1 MRGKHFYYSLD
12 GIRGIAAILVAMR
25 HVRELFGP
33 VAFAESYLA
42 VDLFFALSGFVLGNA
57 YDEKLRSGLSGSR
70 FFLIR
75 IARLYPLYIIG
86 TLTGILAQAIV
97 VHRDPTRHTISV
109 TQVILSL
116 LMLPNLGGGPLYLF
130 NGPAWSLMFEL
141 IANIF
146 YGWQA
151 RWLNN
156 RRILGIMI
164 LSFVALIGCAVVT
177 WHRHR
182 FASFNAGMDLQTSP
196 YGIFRVFYSFLA
208 GLLIYR
214 LRLQK
219 AFWRWKIPASYARL
233 VLYSSTLL
241 IFLILISMPPHR
253 LVIYFDF
260 FICLFVFPL
269 LVMLL
274 IASDSAAENNRVFA
288 VLGATSYGIY
298 VMHSPLA
305 NLLEATLPAH
315 AYAVM
320 LHHAPVSGFCF
331 LAVVF
336 ILCWILEKR
345 VDLPIR
351 SAVGRRLNPRRSQ
364 VPLQAEPQKAM

>member
-97 VHRDPTRHTISV
+97 IHRDPTRHTISV

-219 AFWRWKIPASYARL
+219 AFWRWKIPASYARRYFIRPL
-233 VLYSSTLL
+233 CSSSLSSSLCRRTVWSSTSTSSSASSSFRYSSCSSSPATPLRKITASSL
-241 IFLILISMPPHR
+241 FWEPPPTVSM
-253 LVIYFDF
+253 
-260 FICLFVFPL
+260 
-269 LVMLL
+269 
-274 IASDSAAENNRVFA
+274 
-288 VLGATSYGIY
+288 
-298 VMHSPLA
+298 
-305 NLLEATLPAH
+305 
-315 AYAVM
+315 
-320 LHHAPVSGFCF
+320 
-331 LAVVF
+331 
-336 ILCWILEKR
+336 
-345 VDLPIR
+345 
-351 SAVGRRLNPRRSQ
+351 
-364 VPLQAEPQKAM
+364 